1 MVSITISLSS
11 NNETFAITAAITSE
25 MAKFVQYNSEVEM
38 IIGYA
43 ETAGGQTQQDRTN
56 YCPFLLPSLLSS
68 LSFAIHVTSELQKSF
83 MKHQTDCTCQHY
95 LSSPLFVIVR
105 MMLWSSQ
112 GIMGNNSEVLMAC
125 E

>member
-11 NNETFAITAAITSE
+11 NNETFAVTAAITSE
-25 MAKFVQYNSEVEM
+25 MAKFVQYSEVEM

-68 LSFAIHVTSELQKSF
+68 LDFAIHVISEIQKSF
-83 MKHQTDCTCQHY
+83 MNPQTDCTCQHY
-95 LSSPLFVIVR
+95 LSSLFIIVR

-112 GIMGNNSEVLMAC
+112 GIMGNNSEVLVAC

>member
-1 MVSITISLSS
+1 MVRITISLNS
-11 NNETFAITAAITSE
+11 NNEIFAVMA
-25 MAKFVQYNSEVEM
+25 MAKFVQYCEVEL

-43 ETAGGQTQQDRTN
+43 EAAGGQTQQDRTN

-83 MKHQTDCTCQHY
+83 MNCQTDCICQHI
-95 LSSPLFVIVR
+95 LSSPLFVIVM
-105 MMLWSSQ
+105 MMLCSSQ